1 MIWRDGHKKGEVCVK
16 RTDFYT
22 LKRIL
27 KAASKCRDKYEAKR
41 EMVHAT
47 QKNVVTGGG
56 CDCDKFVKID

>member
-1 MIWRDGHKKGEVCVK
+1 MK

>member
-1 MIWRDGHKKGEVCVK
+1 MK

-27 KAASKCRDKYEAKR
+27 KATSKCPDKYEAKR

-56 CDCDKFVKID
+56 CDCDRFVKID